1 MVLTVVDNEQQA
13 RQCGRMRAKEIFQ
26 PMRWKRIGTL
36 SDEAAKLYENV
47 RHGSSNQSSHSY
59 SLRAVK
65 PLQAS
70 LAEVE
75 AVLTGQTALFGTEN
89 MSSVLARLLPATY
102 VSGGRI
108 IRYPV
113 LKHSTSEREN
123 VELQYA
129 RLKPYTVMTQ
139 EQKTKNTVLLESMD
153 NYVLLG
159 YTLST
164 KLQRSDTS
172 KRKSLSVAAP
182 VPSLLHLFRPVA
194 VSAFAERRHDFS
206 TERLSPNDF
215 GITYIIQEMPS
226 SQEDGNQQK
235 EIEQT
240 VTLEVVLTC
249 SLDPKQGIAM
259 GDEDLM
265 ETVRQQKQRLRHD
278 ALCLTRLQPFID
290 AYRQEKF
297 GPTMSPNQPR
307 EPQFDPK
314 NCDPN
319 MLRGSMF
326 AGGRTCGICH
336 RKFRPFRWKRQC
348 EACEKIV
355 CNQCMSV
362 LAEARSL
369 SRRKKRLCSQCVYSE
384 TSNVAAMHKAAAD
397 AAQDDKKSAGGSA
410 ISVEAHVS
418 SKNSTMN
425 VLQFPSIELL
435 ITKHKSRRSTAPVE
449 TGTLSDAFSRVQI
462 DFGLDPSLVS
472 TSSKAPDRR
481 RARSRQSQLS
491 QGSVGSTTSN
501 VSGTSSLF
509 GASIGNRR
517 ATMPSHT
524 DLGAVEFAEAESMR
538 SRRAKTVLLDDP
550 RKTPVTYKAL
560 DFTSHSS
567 SPPTHYLYPT
577 SEEKANYEEEQQQK
591 FAGPHASLCRTSEY
605 QYVKLKTPEP
615 DYELDFSWFNIFPK
629 APVDRTADELARA
642 RYVEVTGL
650 KMDARLLVL
659 LRHDKALE
667 DLASRVLEVAS
678 QWDTCSINI
687 VGSFEVYCLVTAFN
701 KPELDL
707 DYDMLKLEAS
717 PVMVDDVVS
726 REESVSSYV
735 VHHRSPFFVAEMEHD
750 PRFRAHPLHTEQRAV
765 SLLSFPIY
773 SSGADTSGSM
783 AQGDAYCVATL
794 DLLKR
799 DQVPASSHV
808 SHDLVSH
815 VGDLLRKI
823 SARLEVVAL
832 ESYALHKPRHR
843 ATHSFGSSCDSRNS
857 TRRADSITELYDIDS
872 DSVVASPS
880 FFQAATMDR
889 LTSLSY
895 AKVRGI
901 GLGGIA
907 GPGSST
913 WKYDSDNEST
923 TSSQSATSTC
933 SQSSRFSSHLYSAAD
948 MHSTIESLL
957 QQASKTSRYISETG
971 VSI

>member
-1 MVLTVVDNEQQA
+1 MLLTVVDNEQQA

-47 RHGSSNQSSHSY
+47 SHGSSNQSSHSY

-65 PLQAS
+65 PLHAS

-75 AVLTGQTALFGTEN
+75 AVLTGQTALLGRDDL
-89 MSSVLARLLPATY
+89 SSLLARILPATY

-108 IRYPV
+108 MRYPA
-113 LKHSTSEREN
+113 LKHSTNEREN

-129 RLKPYTVMTQ
+129 RLKPYTVMKQ
-139 EQKTKNTVLLESMD
+139 QQKTKKTVESTDNHVLLS
-153 NYVLLG
+153 

-164 KLQRSDTS
+164 KLHRSDMS
-172 KRKSLSVAAP
+172 KRKSSSVAAP
-182 VPSLLHLFRPVA
+182 VPSLLHLYRPVSA
-194 VSAFAERRHDFS
+194 SAFAERRHDFN
-206 TERLSPNDF
+206 TERLSPNNF
-215 GITYIIQEMPS
+215 GITYIIQKMPS
-226 SQEDGNQQK
+226 SQEDGTQQK

-240 VTLEVVLTC
+240 IMLEVVLTC
-249 SLDPKQGIAM
+249 SLDPKQEIAM

-265 ETVRQQKQRLRHD
+265 EIVRQQKQRLRHD

-290 AYRQEKF
+290 AYRQEKS
-297 GPTMSPNQPR
+297 GPTISPNQPR

-319 MLRGSMF
+319 MLRGSIF
-326 AGGRTCGICH
+326 AGGRTCGVCH

-348 EACEKIV
+348 EACEKLV

-369 SRRKKRLCSQCVYSE
+369 SRRKRRLCSQCVYSE
-384 TSNVAAMHKAAAD
+384 TINVAAMHKSEAD
-397 AAQDDKKSAGGSA
+397 AAQNDETIAGGSA
-410 ISVEAHVS
+410 ISVKAHVS
-418 SKNSTMN
+418 PENSITN
-425 VLQFPSIELL
+425 VFQFPGIELL
-435 ITKHKSRRSTAPVE
+435 ITKHKPRLSAAPVE
-449 TGTLSDAFSRVQI
+449 TETLSEVSSRVQI
-462 DFGLDPSLVS
+462 DFELDPSLVS
-472 TSSKAPDRR
+472 TSLRAPNRQH
-481 RARSRQSQLS
+481 ARSRQSQLS
-491 QGSVGSTTSN
+491 QGSVGSATSN
-501 VSGTSSLF
+501 VSGTSNLF
-509 GASIGNRR
+509 GASNGKRR
-517 ATMPSHT
+517 ATMPHT
-524 DLGAVEFAEAESMR
+524 DLGVVEFAETLRLS
-538 SRRAKTVLLDDP
+538 
-550 RKTPVTYKAL
+550 
-560 DFTSHSS
+560 SS
-567 SPPTHYLYPT
+567 SPPTLYLYPT
-577 SEEKANYEEEQQQK
+577 SEEEADYEEEQQQNV
-591 FAGPHASLCRTSEY
+591 AGPRASLCRTSEN
-605 QYVKLKTPEP
+605 QFVKLTTPEP

-629 APVDRTADELARA
+629 APFDRTADELARA

-650 KMDARLLVL
+650 KMDARLLVV
-659 LRHDKALE
+659 LRQDKALE
-667 DLASRVLEVAS
+667 DLASRVLEVAC

-707 DYDMLKLEAS
+707 DYDMLELEAF
-717 PVMVDDVVS
+717 PEMVDDIVP

-735 VHHRSPFFVAEMEHD
+735 VHHRSPFFVGEMEHD
-750 PRFRAHPLHTEQRAV
+750 PRFRAHPLHTERRAV
-765 SLLSFPIY
+765 SFLSFPIY
-773 SSGADTSGSM
+773 SSGADTSGM
-783 AQGDAYCVATL
+783 AQGEAYCVATL

-799 DQVPASSHV
+799 DHVPASSHV
-808 SHDLVSH
+808 SHDWMSNM
-815 VGDLLRKI
+815 GDLLRKI

-832 ESYALHKPRHR
+832 ELYALHKSRHR
-843 ATHSFGSSCDSRNS
+843 ATHSFGSSCDSTGS
-857 TRRADSITELYDIDS
+857 TRQADSITELYDIDS
-872 DSVVASPS
+872 DSAVASPPCY
-880 FFQAATMDR
+880 QAATMDR

-923 TSSQSATSTC
+923 TSSQSVTSSC

-957 QQASKTSRYISETG
+957 QQALKTSRYISETG